1 MEGSK
6 IETTAVKVGMLGDST
21 VGKTAICGS
30 FMNLE
35 FSEDQMTTVGVDKI
49 EKKIKLKNGKEI
61 KLVLWDT
68 AGEERFKA
76 AALKIVRNAQGV
88 VLVFDVTNEKSFKN
102 ITDWLETIKD
112 NFKNPSIVLFGNKVD
127 IDQSKWKVS
136 EEQAEEL
143 AKKMN
148 LTYFAT
154 SAKTKQGLDE
164 GFSYIANEIYEKIE
178 AKPEIKVDDNIHIED
193 PDEEYEIFTG
203 CFGKKKKVKKKNN
216 SKNKKK

>member
-1 MEGSK
+1 M
-6 IETTAVKVGMLGDST
+6 
-21 VGKTAICGS
+21 
-30 FMNLE
+30 
-35 FSEDQMTTVGVDKI
+35 
-49 EKKIKLKNGKEI
+49 
-61 KLVLWDT
+61 
-68 AGEERFKA
+68 
-76 AALKIVRNAQGV
+76 
-88 VLVFDVTNEKSFKN
+88 
-102 ITDWLETIKD
+102 ETIKD

-193 PDEEYEIFTG
+193 PDEEYEIVSG

-216 SKNKKK
+216 SKSKKK